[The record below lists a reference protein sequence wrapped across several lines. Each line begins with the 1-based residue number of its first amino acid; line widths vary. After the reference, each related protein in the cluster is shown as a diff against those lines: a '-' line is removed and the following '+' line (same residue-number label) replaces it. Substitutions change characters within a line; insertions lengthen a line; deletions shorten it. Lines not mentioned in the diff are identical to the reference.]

1 MQSKG
6 VHGSNWTKFMLKL
19 IPTPIKLGGEKF
31 NSPST
36 DKEQQFGW
44 IELFTSGI
52 KSIDTN

>member
-19 IPTPIKLGGEKF
+19 IPAPIKLGGEKF